1 MKICFV
7 VQRYGNEVNGGAEAY
22 ARQVAEH
29 MVSIG
34 GHEVSCATT
43 KALDYTTWAN
53 SYEVDEE
60 VINGVTVHRFDVV
73 ETRDQG
79 VFDQISAQ
87 VYGGST
93 SMELQEEWMRK
104 QGPNSPALVDWVEKN
119 ADNFDVFIF
128 VCYLY
133 YTTYFALPKVAKK
146 AIFIPTA
153 HDETPIYLDIFV
165 EMFKLP
171 AAYYYNTVEEKEL
184 TNELFDVTGKPD
196 NDGRGGVGIEIPDG
210 VDAEGFKKKFGLD
223 DFIIYVGRIDENKC
237 CNILFDYFREY
248 KKRNPSSKTKLVLM
262 GKEVIEVPKCD
273 DIVSLGFVS
282 EEDKFSGIKASRF
295 LILPSRFES
304 LSIVVLEA
312 MALGKPVMVNGNCD
326 VLEGHIKRSNAG
338 FYYKNYFEFEGQMN
352 FMTDPANSSVVS
364 KMGENGLAYIAR
376 DYSWKEIVRG
386 YEELCK
392 KIIKK

>member
-29 MVSIG
+29 LVSIG

-43 KALDYTTWAN
+43 KAVDYTTWAN
-53 SYEVDEE
+53 SYTSDEE
-60 VINGVTVHRFDVV
+60 VINGVKVHRFPVV
-73 ETRDQG
+73 EERNQA
-79 VFDQISAQ
+79 VFDQISAR
-87 VYGGST
+87 VFGGST
-93 SMELQEEWMRK
+93 SLAEQEEWMRK
-104 QGPNSPALVDWVEKN
+104 QGPNSPALVEYVANNVDTY
-119 ADNFDVFIF
+119 DVFIF

-133 YTTYFALPKVAKK
+133 YSTYFALPKVGKK

-153 HDETPIYLDIFV
+153 HDETPIYLDIFI
-165 EMFKLP
+165 EMFKQP
-171 AAYYYNTVEEKEL
+171 AAFYYNTIEEKEL
-184 TNELFDVTGKPD
+184 TNELFEVAGKPD
-196 NDGRGGVGIEIPDG
+196 NDGRGGVGIEIPSG
-210 VDAEGFKKKFGLD
+210 VDAEAFKKKFGLD

-248 KKRNPSSKTKLVLM
+248 KKCNPECKTKLVLM

-282 EEDKFSGIKASRF
+282 EEDKFSGIKASRL

-326 VLEGHIKRSNAG
+326 VLEGHIKRSDAG
-338 FYYKNYFEFEGQMN
+338 FYYKNYFEFEGELNYML
-352 FMTDPANSSVVS
+352 DPANEEVVS
-364 KMGENGLAYIAR
+364 KMGENGLDYIANN
-376 DYSWKEIVRG
+376 YSWEEIVRG

-392 KIIKK
+392 KIIK